1 MSKKAIFIKIRF
13 NVFVLWYFVALS
25 AKIIDMKKIEL
36 VTADNKE
43 LHIVPEDRI
52 LEVGDVDGTT
62 TVAYVCVIKV
72 KQTIDE
78 ILDEVS
84 EGMAKKIRW
93 VRQC

>member
-1 MSKKAIFIKIRF
+1 MSKKAIFIKILLD
-13 NVFVLWYFVALS
+13 VFVLWDFVALS
-25 AKIIDMKKIEL
+25 ANFIDMKKIEL

-52 LEVGDVDGTT
+52 LEVSEVDGTT

-93 VRQC
+93 VKK

>member
-1 MSKKAIFIKIRF
+1 M
-13 NVFVLWYFVALS
+13 S
-25 AKIIDMKKIEL
+25 AKFIDMKKIEL

-52 LEVGDVDGTT
+52 LEVSDVDGTT

-84 EGMAKKIRW
+84 EGSAKKIRL
-93 VRQC
+93 VKK